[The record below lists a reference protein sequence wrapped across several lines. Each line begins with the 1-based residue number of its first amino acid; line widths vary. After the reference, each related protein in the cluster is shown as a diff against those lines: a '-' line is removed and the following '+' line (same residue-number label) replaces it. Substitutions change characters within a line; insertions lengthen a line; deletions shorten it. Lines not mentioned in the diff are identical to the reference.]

1 MEFERKRRKSCCS
14 TKLGMVLILIL
25 LLIALPACTTQE
37 VPKKT
42 KQGQEEVQGE
52 QNVEKN
58 PEKEKTPLKEASENK
73 TQREEQITEEQADNA
88 SIMGIPR
95 FFQRRESARVTHISD
110 DLINMSY
117 RENNRQV
124 QFKVVN
130 LEQDDGIRKRTVKYC
145 FDKDSIFFK
154 KRDILT
160 YHISTEVC
168 NTHGKPYVALPIKI
182 ERER

>member
-1 MEFERKRRKSCCS
+1 MKLERKSCCS
-14 TKLGMVLILIL
+14 TKLGMLLVLIL

-37 VPKKT
+37 VPQKT

-52 QNVEKN
+52 QKIEKSLG
-58 PEKEKTPLKEASENK
+58 KEKAQPKEAPKNK
-73 TQREEQITEEQADNA
+73 TQKEEERLAEEQADNA
-88 SIMGIPR
+88 SIIGIPR

-110 DLINMSY
+110 ELINMSY

-130 LEQDDGIRKRTVKYC
+130 FEQDDGVRKRTIKYC

-154 KRDILT
+154 KRDIVH

-168 NTHGKPYVALPIKI
+168 NTYGKPYVALPIKI
-182 ERER
+182 ERES